1 MPSLLVNFLATVP
14 YISKLS
20 SYKMAK
26 STLKALIAF
35 DGIIMTDYFQDYMLA
50 MKGRHTNAGTHSAQL
65 SIIVRFN
72 YKELQWD
79 DTQEITSLPPP
90 RLTQCPNYV
99 RQRTDKALR
108 SSTITNR
115 TWISHAVQSTRLV
128 EWGVCRP

>member
-1 MPSLLVNFLATVP
+1 
-14 YISKLS
+14 
-20 SYKMAK
+20 MAN

-35 DGIIMTDYFQDYMLA
+35 DGIIMTDYLQDYM
-50 MKGRHTNAGTHSAQL
+50 RHTNAGTHSAQL

-108 SSTITNR
+108 SSTITNKPG
-115 TWISHAVQSTRLV
+115 STMQFKARALWNGAYV
-128 EWGVCRP
+128 DHEMSIHK